1 MNSSNIMVV
10 GTKCIFSVMSMAI
23 NILIMFTLSHLILGD
38 TDPEILQHDDKI
50 LSNKNAGFIYLDF
63 AKAFDKVYHKLLV
76 Q

>member
-1 MNSSNIMVV
+1 
-10 GTKCIFSVMSMAI
+10 
-23 NILIMFTLSHLILGD
+23 MFTLSHLILGD